1 MVASAHNEH
10 YEHQGE
16 NMNQSMS
23 VVEARR
29 SFSEVIARVAFGKQ
43 RIIVERKGKP
53 LVAVIAFEDL
63 HRLEAL
69 DRDASALDRRR
80 EALALADAARAKIR
94 QERHGIPLP
103 DSAEVIEQ
111 LRAGA
116 DEDAGLR

>member
-1 MVASAHNEH
+1 
-10 YEHQGE
+10 
-16 NMNQSMS
+16 MS

-69 DRDASALDRRR
+69 ERDVSAMDRRR
-80 EALALADAARAKIR
+80 EALALADAARARIR
-94 QERHGIPLP
+94 TERQGVLLP
-103 DSAEVIEQ
+103 DSAEVIEK
-111 LRAGA
+111 LRTGA